1 MQPVL
6 FVIPSYAYLKEV
18 TREFIGRFGKH
29 GDQEVAPVKA
39 PQVFW

>member
-18 TREFIGRFGKH
+18 TREFIGRFGKTTDH
-29 GDQEVAPVKA
+29 EVAPVGG
-39 PQVFW
+39 PQGVW